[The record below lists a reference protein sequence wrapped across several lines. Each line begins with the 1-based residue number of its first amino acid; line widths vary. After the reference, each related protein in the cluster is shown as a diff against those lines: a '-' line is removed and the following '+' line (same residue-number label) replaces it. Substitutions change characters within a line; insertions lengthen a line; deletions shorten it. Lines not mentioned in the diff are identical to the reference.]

1 VKLAGVEMLT
11 ERRRAHAAR
20 YRALFAEKG
29 LLGPVEL
36 PPDAPEHTY
45 NQFVI
50 RVRGGKR
57 DALRDFLK
65 DWGVGTEVYYPVA
78 LPYQPCFAHLGHRSG
93 DFPVAEAAARET
105 LALPIFAELEERE
118 IEYVVEGV
126 ERFFQGQLGGKNPM

>member
-1 VKLAGVEMLT
+1 
-11 ERRRAHAAR
+11 
-20 YRALFAEKG
+20 

-50 RVRGGKR
+50 RVRGDKR

-65 DWGVGTEVYYPVA
+65 EWGVGTEVYYPVA
-78 LPYQPCFAHLGHRSG
+78 LPHQPCFAHLGHREG

-126 ERFFQGQLGGKNPM
+126 ERFFRDQFSLKNPM